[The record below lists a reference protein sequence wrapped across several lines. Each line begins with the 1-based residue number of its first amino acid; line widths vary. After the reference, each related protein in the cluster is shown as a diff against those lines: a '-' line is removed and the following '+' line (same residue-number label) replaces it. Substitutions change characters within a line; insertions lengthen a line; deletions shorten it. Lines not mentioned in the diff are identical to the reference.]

1 MSKNDGCFGASI
13 DGKRLVDFLDSILES
28 NLQFEA
34 NTGRRPTP
42 ICIWGTHGLGKTE
55 IAMEMARE
63 KQWKVAYCAPA
74 QFEEMGDLHGLPFKI
89 DPDPTVVGD
98 ERTVYLP
105 PEWVPT
111 DPGPGILLLD
121 DINRADDRILRG
133 TMQLLQN
140 FEMFSWSLPP
150 NWQIIATANP
160 DSGDYSVTPMDE
172 AMLTRMIH
180 VTLKFD
186 AKAWAEW
193 ALGAGIDARGVNF
206 VLTYPEMVTMKR
218 TTPRT
223 LVQFFGQTKQ
233 IPDLKQHIHLVEI
246 LAKGC
251 LDQEV
256 ADTFIT
262 FIEDSL
268 GQLPSPESFL
278 DESNTQTLDSTIGN
292 LMQTTKGLRLDL
304 INTLLYRVVLKL
316 KSENF
321 EPTENAEKVLA
332 HVLLSNQ
339 IPVDLRYGFHLDLVK
354 AKLSNSHSLKVIHN
368 VVTNKEILGQF
379 MKML

>member
-1 MSKNDGCFGASI
+1 MSKNNGCFGATI
-13 DGKRLVDFLDSILES
+13 DGKKLVDFLDSILES

-34 NTGRRPTP
+34 NSGKRPTP

-55 IAMEMARE
+55 IAMEVARG

-89 DPDPTVVGD
+89 DPDPTVAGD

-193 ALGAGIDARGVNF
+193 ALSENIDSRGVDF

-223 LVQFFGQTKQ
+223 LVQFFGQIKQ
-233 IPDLKQHIHLVEI
+233 FPDLKQNIHIVEI

-251 LDQEV
+251 LDEEV

-262 FIEDSL
+262 FIEESL
-268 GQLPSPESFL
+268 AQLPAPESFL
-278 DESNTQTLDSTIGN
+278 KEGDEQTIDTTITN
-292 LMQTTKGLRLDL
+292 LLKSKKGIRLDL
-304 INTLLYRVVLKL
+304 INTLLYRLVLKL

-321 EPTENAEKVLA
+321 EPTENAENVLI
-332 HVLLSNQ
+332 HVLKSQ
-339 IPVDLRYGFHLDLVK
+339 HIPIDLRYSFHLDLVK
-354 AKLSNSHSLKVIHN
+354 AKLSNSPSMTIIQR
-368 VVTNKEILGQF
+368 VVTNKDILGQF